1 MVVCIDPNSTIGR
14 IDPKLHG
21 QFIEFLGECI
31 DEGLWVGEDSP
42 IENERGY
49 RKATLDALR
58 ALQPPV
64 IRWPGG
70 CYADTYHWRDGVGP
84 QSERKTTFNE
94 NFATYELDD
103 HSFGTDEFLRLCEM
117 LGAEPWINI
126 NMLSGTVA
134 EMKDWMEYCNRAQ
147 PTDLAKEREANGH
160 KAPYG
165 VKYWGIGNE
174 VWAGGG
180 TMTPQTY
187 LDEYRRFASAMPS
200 FTTDVFAPTP
210 MYAIASGPDGNKP
223 RERVQWT
230 QDFFRGLAE
239 YRQPNIDGYDLHFY
253 NWNVDN
259 DADTPTR
266 FDEDGWNAVI
276 EGCLELE
283 DILRDQWRLMNDGLA
298 LIHEPEV
305 AMDSKLAHVDLIIGE
320 WGNWHKTAFFARP
333 ALKQQVTMRDA
344 ITTALTLDL
353 LQRNCDKV
361 TMACNAQTINV
372 LNSLILTEGDRTIL
386 TPNYDVFMMYKAHRG
401 MTALDVARNDSED
414 SAVYTFA
421 SRNEDGTQLLI
432 NLTNAHMNDGAE
444 VRLHLPCGAQVDSM
458 ETLASED
465 PHDCNTVEHS
475 DLVRTH
481 AVDVDSAVSVHESAG
496 GAELTVTL
504 PAASVSALH
513 VTIRQ
518 R

>member
-1 MVVCIDPNSTIGR
+1 M
-14 IDPKLHG
+14 
-21 QFIEFLGECI
+21 
-31 DEGLWVGEDSP
+31 
-42 IENERGY
+42 
-49 RKATLDALR
+49 
-58 ALQPPV
+58 
-64 IRWPGG
+64 
-70 CYADTYHWRDGVGP
+70 
-84 QSERKTTFNE
+84 
-94 NFATYELDD
+94 
-103 HSFGTDEFLRLCEM
+103 
-117 LGAEPWINI
+117 
-126 NMLSGTVA
+126 
-134 EMKDWMEYCNRAQ
+134 
-147 PTDLAKEREANGH
+147 
-160 KAPYG
+160 
-165 VKYWGIGNE
+165 
-174 VWAGGG
+174 
-180 TMTPQTY
+180 
-187 LDEYRRFASAMPS
+187 
-200 FTTDVFAPTP
+200 
-210 MYAIASGPDGNKP
+210 
-223 RERVQWT
+223 
-230 QDFFRGLAE
+230 
-239 YRQPNIDGYDLHFY
+239 PNIDGYDLHFY

>member
-31 DEGLWVGEDSP
+31 DEGLWVGKDSP

-58 ALQPPV
+58 ALRPPV

-134 EMKDWMEYCNRAQ
+134 EMKDWMEYCNRVQ

-180 TMTPQTY
+180 TMTPRTY
-187 LDEYRRFASAMPS
+187 LNEYRRFASAMPS

-210 MYAIASGPDGNKP
+210 VYAIASGPDGNKP

-481 AVDVDSAVSVHESAG
+481 AVDVDSTVSVHESAG